1 MQKKSLKREID
12 GVFLLNKPLGFSSN
26 QALKKIQWLFN
37 AKKAGHTGTLDPMA
51 SGLLPICIGEATKFS
66 HRLLEANK
74 TYIATIQ
81 LGVTTTTGDQEGE
94 VVNQKDVVL
103 KPNQLEETLQKFTGD
118 ITQIPP
124 MFSALKFEG
133 KPLYEYARQGIEI
146 ERKSRQVTIYDI
158 TLNKIEESIVILEV
172 SCSKGTYIRT
182 LAEDIGHALGC
193 GAYLKGLERTQTG
206 NFQLSDALTIE
217 AIEAMSM
224 ASREETLLPVDAL
237 LEGLS
242 SIQLT
247 LTETEAIK
255 KGQAIDFNGK
265 NDNEL
270 RLYGASGQFLGVGQP
285 DLQGRLFPKRLIANI
300 L

>member
-66 HRLLEANK
+66 NRLLEANK
-74 TYIATIQ
+74 TYIATVQ
-81 LGVTTTTGDQEGE
+81 LGLTTTTGDQEGE
-94 VVNQKDVVL
+94 VVSQKEVVL
-103 KPNQLEETLQKFTGD
+103 KPNQLQETLQKFTGD

-146 ERKSRQVTIYDI
+146 ERKPRPVTIYDI
-158 TLNKIEESIVILEV
+158 KLNKIEESIVMLEV
-172 SCSKGTYIRT
+172 ICSKGTYIRT
-182 LAEDIGHALGC
+182 LAEDIGHVLGC
-193 GAYLKGLERTQTG
+193 GAHLKGLERTQTG
-206 NFQLSDALTIE
+206 HFQLPDALTIE
-217 AIEAMSM
+217 ALEAMSM
-224 ASREETLLPVDAL
+224 ASREKTLLPVDAL

-242 SIQLT
+242 SIELT
-247 LTETEAIK
+247 VTETEAIK
-255 KGQAIDFNGK
+255 KGQAIDFISE

>member
-94 VVNQKDVVL
+94 VVSQKDVVL
-103 KPNQLEETLQKFTGD
+103 KPNQLQEILQKFTGD

-158 TLNKIEESIVILEV
+158 TLNKMEESTVILEV
-172 SCSKGTYIRT
+172 NCSKGTYIRT

-206 NFQLSDALTIE
+206 NFQLSEALTIE

-224 ASREETLLPVDAL
+224 ASREKILLPVDAL

-242 SIQLT
+242 SIELT

-265 NDNEL
+265 NDKEL
-270 RLYGASGQFLGVGQP
+270 RLYGVSGQFLGVGQP

>member
-66 HRLLEANK
+66 NRLLEANK
-74 TYIATIQ
+74 TYIATVQ
-81 LGVTTTTGDQEGE
+81 LGLTTTTGDQEGE
-94 VVNQKDVVL
+94 VLSQKEVVL
-103 KPNQLEETLQKFTGD
+103 KSNQLQETLQKFIGD

-146 ERKSRQVTIYDI
+146 ERKPRPVTIYDI
-158 TLNKIEESIVILEV
+158 KLNKIEESIVILEV
-172 SCSKGTYIRT
+172 ICSKGTYIRT

-193 GAYLKGLERTQTG
+193 GAHLKGLERTQTG
-206 NFQLSDALTIE
+206 NFQLPDALTIE
-217 AIEAMSM
+217 ALEAMSM
-224 ASREETLLPVDAL
+224 ASREKTLLPVDAL

-242 SIQLT
+242 SIELT
-247 LTETEAIK
+247 VTETEAIK
-255 KGQAIDFNGK
+255 KGQDIDFISE

>member
-1 MQKKSLKREID
+1 MQKKSLKCEID

-66 HRLLEANK
+66 NRLLEANK
-74 TYIATIQ
+74 TYIATVQ
-81 LGVTTTTGDQEGE
+81 LGLTTTTGDQEGG
-94 VVNQKDVVL
+94 VVSQKEVVL
-103 KPNQLEETLQKFTGD
+103 KPNQLQETLQKFTGD

-146 ERKSRQVTIYDI
+146 KRKPRPVTIYDI
-158 TLNKIEESIVILEV
+158 KLNKIEESIVILEV
-172 SCSKGTYIRT
+172 ICSKGTYIRT

-193 GAYLKGLERTQTG
+193 GAHLKGLERTQTG
-206 NFQLSDALTIE
+206 NFQLLDALTIE
-217 AIEAMSM
+217 ALEAMSM
-224 ASREETLLPVDAL
+224 ASREKTLLPVDAL
-237 LEGLS
+237 LKGLA
-242 SIQLT
+242 SIELT
-247 LTETEAIK
+247 VTETEAIK
-255 KGQAIDFNGK
+255 KGQAIDFNSE

>member
-224 ASREETLLPVDAL
+224 ASREKTLLPVDAL

-242 SIQLT
+242 SIKLT

-270 RLYGASGQFLGVGQP
+270 RLYGVSGQFLGVGQP

>member
-103 KPNQLEETLQKFTGD
+103 KPNQLEETLQQFTGD
-118 ITQIPP
+118 ITQTPP

-224 ASREETLLPVDAL
+224 ASREKTLLPVDAL

-242 SIQLT
+242 SIKLT

>member
-66 HRLLEANK
+66 NRLLEANK
-74 TYIATIQ
+74 TYIATVQ
-81 LGVTTTTGDQEGE
+81 LGLTTTTGDQEGG
-94 VVNQKDVVL
+94 VVSQKEVVL
-103 KPNQLEETLQKFTGD
+103 KPNQLQETLQKFTGD

-146 ERKSRQVTIYDI
+146 KRKPRPVTIYDI
-158 TLNKIEESIVILEV
+158 KLNKIEESIVILEV
-172 SCSKGTYIRT
+172 ICSKGTYIRT

-193 GAYLKGLERTQTG
+193 GAHLKGLERTQTG
-206 NFQLSDALTIE
+206 NFQLLDALTIE
-217 AIEAMSM
+217 ALEAMSM
-224 ASREETLLPVDAL
+224 VSREKTLLPVDAL
-237 LEGLS
+237 LKGLA
-242 SIQLT
+242 SIELT
-247 LTETEAIK
+247 VTETEAIK
-255 KGQAIDFNGK
+255 KGQAIDFNSE

>member
-26 QALKKIQWLFN
+26 QVLKKIQWLFN

-94 VVNQKDVVL
+94 VVSQKDVVL
-103 KPNQLEETLQKFTGD
+103 KPNQLQETLQKFTGD

-146 ERKSRQVTIYDI
+146 ERKSRQVKIYDI
-158 TLNKIEESIVILEV
+158 TLNKIEESIVVLEV

-217 AIEAMSM
+217 AIETMSM
-224 ASREETLLPVDAL
+224 ATREKTLLPVDAL

-242 SIQLT
+242 SIELT
-247 LTETEAIK
+247 LSETEAIK

-265 NDNEL
+265 NDKEL
-270 RLYGASGQFLGVGQP
+270 RLYGVSGQFLGVGQP

>member
-94 VVNQKDVVL
+94 VVSQKDVVL
-103 KPNQLEETLQKFTGD
+103 KPNQLQETLQKFTGD

-158 TLNKIEESIVILEV
+158 TLNKIEESIVIVEV

-193 GAYLKGLERTQTG
+193 GAHLKGLERTQTG
-206 NFQLSDALTIE
+206 NFQLPEALTIE
-217 AIEAMSM
+217 AVEAMSM
-224 ASREETLLPVDAL
+224 ASREKTLLPVDAL

-242 SIQLT
+242 SIELT
-247 LTETEAIK
+247 LNETEAIK
-255 KGQAIDFNGK
+255 KGQAIDFNGE
-265 NDNEL
+265 NDKEL
-270 RLYGASGQFLGVGQP
+270 RLYGVSGQFLGVGQP

>member
-224 ASREETLLPVDAL
+224 AFREKTLLPVDAL

-242 SIQLT
+242 SIKLT

-270 RLYGASGQFLGVGQP
+270 RLYGISGQFLGVGQP

>member
-118 ITQIPP
+118 ITQTPP

-224 ASREETLLPVDAL
+224 ASREKTLLPVDAL

-242 SIQLT
+242 SIKLT

-270 RLYGASGQFLGVGQP
+270 RLYGISGQFLGVGQP

>member
-94 VVNQKDVVL
+94 VVSQKDVVL

-158 TLNKIEESIVILEV
+158 TLKKIEESIVILEV

-224 ASREETLLPVDAL
+224 ASREKTLLPVDAL

-270 RLYGASGQFLGVGQP
+270 RLYGISGQFLGVGQP

>member
-103 KPNQLEETLQKFTGD
+103 KPNQLEETLQKFIGD

-224 ASREETLLPVDAL
+224 ASREKTLLPVDAL

>member
-94 VVNQKDVVL
+94 VVSQKDVVL

-146 ERKSRQVTIYDI
+146 ERKSRRVTIYDI
-158 TLNKIEESIVILEV
+158 TLKKIEESIVILEV

-206 NFQLSDALTIE
+206 SFQLSDALKIE

-224 ASREETLLPVDAL
+224 ASREKTLLPVDAL

-242 SIQLT
+242 SIKLT

-255 KGQAIDFNGK
+255 KGQDIDFNGK

>member
-1 MQKKSLKREID
+1 MQKKSSKREID

-118 ITQIPP
+118 ITQTPP

-242 SIQLT
+242 SIKLT

>member
-103 KPNQLEETLQKFTGD
+103 KPNQLGETLQKFTGD
-118 ITQIPP
+118 ITQTPP

-242 SIQLT
+242 SIKLT

>member
-26 QALKKIQWLFN
+26 QALKKIQWLLN

-158 TLNKIEESIVILEV
+158 TLNKIEESIVILQV

-224 ASREETLLPVDAL
+224 ASREKTLLPVDAL

-242 SIQLT
+242 FIKLT
-247 LTETEAIK
+247 LIETEAIK

-265 NDNEL
+265 NYNEL

>member
-94 VVNQKDVVL
+94 IVSQKDVVL
-103 KPNQLEETLQKFTGD
+103 KPNQLQETLQKFIGD

-158 TLNKIEESIVILEV
+158 TLNKIKESTVILEV

-224 ASREETLLPVDAL
+224 ASRENTLLPVDAL

-242 SIQLT
+242 SIELT

-265 NDNEL
+265 NDKEL
-270 RLYGASGQFLGVGQP
+270 RLYGISGQFLGVGQP